1 MTRDLSVDRT
11 EHTQEIAM
19 NKRSSK
25 KSKRSVKLATLAG
38 SLLVG
43 AALLAGGLLINQP
56 PAQAEEVVV
65 YKSPTC
71 GCCKDWVGHLRENG
85 FKVTVHDRLNM
96 DPVKRAMGVPKRLQ
110 SCHTAQVG
118 DYVIEGHV
126 PAADIVRLL
135 REKLPVKGLTAPG
148 MPMGSPGMEG
158 PRKDPYEVLAFQPDG
173 RTSVYAHHNQ

>member
-1 MTRDLSVDRT
+1 M
-11 EHTQEIAM
+11 
-19 NKRSSK
+19 
-25 KSKRSVKLATLAG
+25 SKRSNEKSKQTVKLATLAG

-43 AALLAGGLLINQP
+43 GALLAGGLFINQP

-71 GCCKDWVGHLRENG
+71 GCCKEWVSHLKENG
-85 FKVTVHDRLNM
+85 FHVTVHDHYDM
-96 DPVKRAMGVPKRLQ
+96 QPIKRQMGVPQRLQ

-158 PRKDPYEVLAFQPDG
+158 PRKDPYEVLVFQPDG
-173 RTSVYAHHNQ
+173 RTSVYARHNQ

>member
-1 MTRDLSVDRT
+1 MS
-11 EHTQEIAM
+11 
-19 NKRSSK
+19 KRSHK
-25 KSKRSVKLATLAG
+25 KSKQSIGKPEQSTGKYKRSIQRATLAG

-43 AALLAGGLLINQP
+43 GAILAGGVLINQSP
-56 PAQAEEVVV
+56 VQAEEVVV

-71 GCCKDWVGHLRENG
+71 GCCKAWVSHLKENG
-85 FKVTVHDRLNM
+85 FNVTVHDQYDM
-96 DPVKRAMGVPKRLQ
+96 QPIKRQMGVPQRLQ

-135 REKLPVKGLTAPG
+135 REKLPIKGLTAPG

-173 RTSVYAHHNQ
+173 RTSVYARHNQ

>member
-1 MTRDLSVDRT
+1 MTK
-11 EHTQEIAM
+11 
-19 NKRSSK
+19 KRNEKTKQRFRVAALTSSI
-25 KSKRSVKLATLAG
+25 
-38 SLLVG
+38 LVG
-43 AALLAGGLLINQP
+43 GALLGGGLLINQP
-56 PAQAEEVVV
+56 SAQAEEVVV

-71 GCCKDWVGHLRENG
+71 GCCKEWVSHLKENG
-85 FKVTVHDRLNM
+85 FTVTVHDQYDM
-96 DPVKRAMGVPKRLQ
+96 QPIKRQMGVPQRLQ

-135 REKLPVKGLTAPG
+135 REKLQVRGLTAPG

-173 RTSVYAHHNQ
+173 RTRVYARHNQ